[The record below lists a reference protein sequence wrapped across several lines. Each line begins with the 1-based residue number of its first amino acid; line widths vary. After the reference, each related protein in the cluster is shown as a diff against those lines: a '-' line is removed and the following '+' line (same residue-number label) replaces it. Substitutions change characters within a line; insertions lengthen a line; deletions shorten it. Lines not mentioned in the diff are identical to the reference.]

1 MAGLVEELRVVGLN
15 VWVGLGVVLEPL
27 KEGFEGLGTGEV
39 RGGLS
44 DLLVRPA
51 VVSDVGFGDVEELE
65 TCDRGDRKVL
75 AIGADGGGGMPC
87 LAIVK
92 GLGGSAAK

>member
-65 TCDRGDRKVL
+65 ACESGDRKVF